1 MHRQGTTPARAY
13 TSSEIERRWE
23 RRTFEELQ
31 SGQVSEP
38 VFDDAHLRQNKQKDR
53 GDKERIRVSKRYN
66 VRRGD
71 HG

>member
-1 MHRQGTTPARAY
+1 MHRQGTMPARAY
-13 TSSEIERRWE
+13 TRSEIERRWE
-23 RRTFEELQ
+23 RRTLEELQ

-38 VFDDAHLRQNKQKDR
+38 FSMMLTCARISKKTG